1 MNQSLEIRQHFMQ
14 LKIKNDKK
22 ILNHNYKDTNQTLLI
37 HWKQCVIMLLINI
50 TNAVYS
56 ATK

>member
-1 MNQSLEIRQHFMQ
+1 MQ
-14 LKIKNDKK
+14 LKIKNDEK